1 MTMRIMSTVCYNL
14 DIDTE
19 FANGF
24 VHRIMQLPC
33 RVLPGP
39 LLAPRCPRSNAS
51 FSGHSHVLVHCSTSR
66 AIVICVSC
74 ICTMTGHHAP
84 HHVMAI
90 QERGDG
96 QVKSHTEKASHLL
109 CQPKC
114 SKTQLYL
121 SYWYSQL
128 SKGV

>member
-1 MTMRIMSTVCYNL
+1 MALCTGLCS
-14 DIDTE
+14 
-19 FANGF
+19 
-24 VHRIMQLPC
+24 
-33 RVLPGP
+33 
-39 LLAPRCPRSNAS
+39 
-51 FSGHSHVLVHCSTSR
+51 SHVGFCQGHFWHPDAPAAMLPFPATLMFWLHCSTSR